1 MEARSGEVTI
11 LLRKLAQGQPEVAGQ
26 LVALVYQDLR
36 RIAGA
41 HMRDERPDHTLQPTA
56 LVNEAW
62 LRLVDQTQVDWR
74 DRAHF
79 FGVAARMMRR
89 VLVDH
94 ARAHLTSKRGAGAQ
108 VLNLDWLEI
117 EASPWKLEEIL
128 AVHEALSRLSQFDPQ
143 QAQIVEMHYFA
154 GMTVKE
160 TAEAL
165 GISPRTVDREWAMAN
180 AWLRRELSGKGAT

>member
-1 MEARSGEVTI
+1 MEATSGEVTT
-11 LLRKLAQGQPEVAGQ
+11 LLRKLAQGQPEVADQ
-26 LVALVYQDLR
+26 LVALVYQELR

-41 HMRDERPDHTLQPTA
+41 YMHDERPDHTLQPTA

-74 DRAHF
+74 GRAHF

-108 VLNLDWLEI
+108 VLNLDWIEI

-165 GISPRTVDREWAMAN
+165 GISARTVDREWAMAN
-180 AWLRRELSGKGAT
+180 AWLRRELSGKGVR